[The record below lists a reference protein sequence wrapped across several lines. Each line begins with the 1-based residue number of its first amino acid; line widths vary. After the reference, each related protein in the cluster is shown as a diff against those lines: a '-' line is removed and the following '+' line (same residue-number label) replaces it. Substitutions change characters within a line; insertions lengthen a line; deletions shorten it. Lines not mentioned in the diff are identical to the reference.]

1 MAESNFPTRQYPS
14 SDFVESCGAIIF
26 DLSHSSRKRVC
37 LSNIVAENK
46 WILVKGRRNINE
58 SRKDTALREMFEE
71 TGYRCK
77 MLPVRMSTRA
87 TTVHDSPDVVD
98 KPRVQNGLAEPFMF
112 TLRDLPGGDGVKII
126 WWFIAVL
133 DVVGDRG
140 PGEQTFRS
148 EFFDCEEA
156 IGKLWFETDREVLR
170 RAVEIV
176 EDTMAQE
183 A

>member
-26 DLSHSSRKRVC
+26 DLSHPSRKRVC
-37 LSNIVAENK
+37 LSNTMAENK

-58 SRKDTALREMFEE
+58 SREDTAQRELYEE

-77 MLPVRMSTRA
+77 LLPVRMPTRA
-87 TTVHDSPDVVD
+87 TTAHDPPDVVD
-98 KPRVQNGLAEPFMF
+98 HSRVHDGLMEPFMF
-112 TLRDLPGGDGVKII
+112 TLRDLPSGNGVKII

-148 EFFDCEEA
+148 EFFDYDEA
-156 IGKLWFETDREVLR
+156 IEKLWFETDREILR

-176 EDTMAQE
+176 EGTMARE

>member
-26 DLSHSSRKRVC
+26 DLSHPSHKRIC
-37 LSNIVAENK
+37 LSNIIAENK

-58 SRKDTALREMFEE
+58 SRRDTALREMYEE

-77 MLPVRMSTRA
+77 LLPSLMPTRA
-87 TTVHDSPDVVD
+87 TTVHDPPDVSD
-98 KPRVQNGLAEPFMF
+98 ESRVHDGLTEPFMF
-112 TLRDLPGGDGVKII
+112 TLRDLPSGKGVKII
-126 WWFIAVL
+126 WWFIAVF
-133 DVVGDRG
+133 DVERDRG
-140 PGEQTFRS
+140 PGEETFRS

-156 IGKLWFETDREVLR
+156 IGKLWFETDREVVR
-170 RAVEIV
+170 KAVKIV
-176 EDTMAQE
+176 EDTTARE